1 MTVSQTNM
9 AVDYSFTLPFW
20 LVTKDSTII
29 ELLVYVNLTVSKVN
43 YSWQGGGGG
52 GLVGDGHLF

>member
-9 AVDYSFTLPFW
+9 AVDYSPTLPFW
-20 LVTKDSTII
+20 LVTKDSMII
-29 ELLVYVNLTVSKVN
+29 KLVYVNLTVSKVN
-43 YSWQGGGGG
+43 FFWQGGGGVG